1 MNDPKKMAHVLAAQ
15 SDAAWMLDDDGFD
28 PLRESSRE
36 SRFSISNGFLGIR
49 GARVINRG
57 TTSHLTPRTY
67 VAGLFD
73 CLGVEQ
79 PVPSLVPAADWLQVR
94 ISLSGGPMDQPA
106 LDMSSHHRALDMS
119 RGVLLTGCCLTNP
132 AFVGVQL
139 STLRLA
145 SLSERS
151 VGLQLIQI
159 TVEKGEVEVTLEA
172 SFEGLSFGLA
182 AERLEPDL
190 GVWRTKYFGKRLAMA
205 TQASLKVDGRDLC
218 PTVLGQFRWSW
229 SWTARPGQVVS
240 FERLVA
246 VTRGDTDTCD
256 PARSAR
262 GKLETAGQRGWC
274 GIVADHEAAWKSRW
288 HSSDVE
294 VDGDQPA
301 QKALRFAAY
310 HLNSAANPADE
321 RVSIAARALT
331 GDDYRGHVFWDTEIF
346 LIPFYSLTW
355 PEAARAL
362 LMYRFHTLDAARA
375 KAARLGWRGAFYAWE
390 SASDGAEVTPE
401 QAIGPDRLV
410 VDILCGK
417 QEQHISADVAYA
429 VWQYWLASGDEAF
442 LRDAGAEIL
451 LETGRFWS
459 SRAQSGT
466 DGRGHIR
473 GVIGPDEYHEHID
486 DNAFTNV
493 MARWNIR
500 RALDVAALLQT
511 RWPDCWTRISVHL
524 HLEFTELEMWRRVA
538 DTMATGLDRKTGL
551 FEQFEGFS
559 GLEEIDLAAYACR
572 SVPMDVVLGRERIA
586 KSQVIK
592 QADVVA
598 LLALLPDEFAS
609 GTGEQNFEH
618 YEPRCSHGSSLSRV
632 MHGLAAARLGQ
643 SDLALSFL
651 HQTAA
656 IDLAD
661 THVAIDGGVHIAALG
676 GIWMIAIFGFAGLSI
691 QSDGIAIDPQLP
703 TGWRSLAFGAQWHGR
718 RLKLRIDGVHEV
730 LEAILEAG
738 EPMTLTVEDEPHDI
752 RCDRPLRVSLRR
764 LRRAPYVASK
774 SKRQVG
780 QP

>member
-1 MNDPKKMAHVLAAQ
+1 VTAPEKMAHVLAARP
-15 SDAAWMLDDDGFD
+15 DAAWILDDDGFD

-49 GARVINRG
+49 GARIINRG
-57 TTSHLTPRTY
+57 TPSSLAPRTY

-79 PVPSLVPAADWLQVR
+79 PVPALVPVADWLQVR
-94 ISLSGGPMDQPA
+94 ISPSGGRLDQPA
-106 LDMSSHHRALDMS
+106 LDMSSHHRALDMR
-119 RGVLLTGCCLTNP
+119 RGVLLTGCCLKNAAP
-132 AFVGVQL
+132 VGIRL
-139 STLRLA
+139 STLRLV

-151 VGLQLIQI
+151 VGLQLIQLA
-159 TVEKGEVEVTLEA
+159 VEKGEFEVTLEA
-172 SFEGLSFGLA
+172 SFEGLNFGLVT
-182 AERLEPDL
+182 ERLEPDL
-190 GVWRTKYFGKRLAMA
+190 GVWRTKCFRKSLAMA
-205 TQASLKVDGRDLC
+205 TQASLQVDGRDLR
-218 PTVLGQFRWSW
+218 PTVFGKFHWSW
-229 SWTARPGQVVS
+229 SWTARPGQVVC

-262 GKLETAGQRGWC
+262 DKLEAAGRRGWR
-274 GIVADHEAAWKSRW
+274 GIVLDHEAAWKGRW
-288 HSSDVE
+288 HCSDVE

-301 QKALRFAAY
+301 QEALRFAAY

-321 RVSIAARALT
+321 RVSIGARALT

-375 KAARLGWRGAFYAWE
+375 KAARLGWRGALYAWE

-401 QAIGPDRLV
+401 HAIGPDRLI
-410 VDILCGK
+410 VDILCGT

-429 VWQYWLASGDEAF
+429 VWQYWQASGDEAF
-442 LRDAGAEIL
+442 LCDAGAEIL

-459 SRAQSGT
+459 SRVQSGT
-466 DGRGHIR
+466 DGRSHIR
-473 GVIGPDEYHEHID
+473 GVIGPDEYHEHVD

-511 RWPDCWTRISVHL
+511 RWRDCWTRISSHL
-524 HLEFTELEMWRRVA
+524 HLEDAELEMWRRVA
-538 DTMATGLDRKTGL
+538 DTMATGLDPETGL
-551 FEQFEGFS
+551 FDQFEGFS
-559 GLEEIDLAAYACR
+559 GLEEVDLAAYACR

-598 LLALLPDEFAS
+598 LLALLPDEFPP
-609 GTGEQNFEH
+609 GTGEQNFQH

-632 MHGLAAARLGQ
+632 MHGVVAARLGHT
-643 SDLALSFL
+643 DLALRFFQ
-651 HQTAA
+651 QTAA

-676 GIWMIAIFGFAGLSI
+676 GIWMIAILGFAGLSI
-691 QSDGIAIDPQLP
+691 RSDGIAIDPQLP
-703 TGWRSLAFGAQWHGR
+703 AGWRSVAFAVQWHGR
-718 RLKLRIDGVHEV
+718 RLRLRIDGAHEA
-730 LEAILEAG
+730 LEATLEAG
-738 EPMTLTVEDEPHDI
+738 KPMTLTVGDEPHDI
-752 RCDRPLRVSLRR
+752 RSDGPLQISLKR
-764 LRRAPYVASK
+764 LRRTPYVPSK
-774 SKRQVG
+774 SKREVG

>member
-1 MNDPKKMAHVLAAQ
+1 MTEPEKMAQVLAAQ
-15 SDAAWMLDDDGFD
+15 PDAAWILDDDGFD

-57 TTSHLTPRTY
+57 TPSSLPPGTY

-73 CLGVEQ
+73 CLGAEQ
-79 PVPSLVPAADWLQVR
+79 PVPGLVPAADWLQVR
-94 ISLSGGPMDQPA
+94 ISLSGEPLNRQA
-106 LDMSSHHRALDMS
+106 LDMSSHHRALDMG
-119 RGVLLTGCCLTNP
+119 RGVLLTGCCLTNS
-132 AFVGVQL
+132 ALVDMRL
-139 STLRLA
+139 STLRLV

-151 VGLQLIQI
+151 VGLQLIEVA
-159 TVEKGEVEVTLEA
+159 VEKGEVEVTLEA
-172 SFEGLSFGLA
+172 FFEGLNFGLA
-182 AERLEPDL
+182 TERLEPDL
-190 GVWRTKYFGKRLAMA
+190 GVWRTKYFGKSLAMA
-205 TQASLKVDGRDLC
+205 TRASLQVDGRDLP
-218 PTVLGQFRWSW
+218 PTVLGQFRRSW
-229 SWTARPGQVVS
+229 SWTARPGQMVC
-240 FERLVA
+240 FERLIA
-246 VTRGDTDTCD
+246 VTRGDTDAFD

-262 GKLETAGQRGWC
+262 GKLEAAVQRGWR

-288 HSSDVE
+288 HCSDVE
-294 VDGDQPA
+294 VDGDHPA
-301 QKALRFAAY
+301 QKALRFASY

-375 KAARLGWRGAFYAWE
+375 KAARLGWRGALYAWE

-401 QAIGPDRLV
+401 HGIGPDRLV

-451 LETGRFWS
+451 LETGRFWA
-459 SRAQSGT
+459 SRVQSGA

-500 RALDVAALLQT
+500 RALDVAVLLQT
-511 RWPDCWTRISVHL
+511 RWPDCWKRISVHL
-524 HLEFTELEMWRRVA
+524 HLENTELEMWRRVA
-538 DTMATGLDRKTGL
+538 NTMATGLDPKTGL

-559 GLEEIDLAAYACR
+559 SLEEIDLAAYACR
-572 SVPMDVVLGRERIA
+572 SVPMDVVLGRERIS
-586 KSQVIK
+586 KSQVVK

-598 LLALLPDEFAS
+598 LLALLPDEFA
-609 GTGEQNFEH
+609 
-618 YEPRCSHGSSLSRV
+618 
-632 MHGLAAARLGQ
+632 
-643 SDLALSFL
+643 
-651 HQTAA
+651 
-656 IDLAD
+656 
-661 THVAIDGGVHIAALG
+661 
-676 GIWMIAIFGFAGLSI
+676 AG
-691 QSDGIAIDPQLP
+691 
-703 TGWRSLAFGAQWHGR
+703 
-718 RLKLRIDGVHEV
+718 
-730 LEAILEAG
+730 AG
-738 EPMTLTVEDEPHDI
+738 EPRHAWSCRRPFGPCRPRPDILPPDHD
-752 RCDRPLRVSLRR
+752 D
-764 LRRAPYVASK
+764 
-774 SKRQVG
+774 
-780 QP
+780 